1 MQPYGYASWV
11 RSIDAAEL
19 LPEEAEGR
27 NHERYRGVH
36 VGEDLGGGEDF
47 IVSCARALMDFSMG
61 SSLLFMSNHGR
72 PVSEDLPI
80 NRPQQ
85 LLLTSGVQGIV
96 RTLL

>member
-36 VGEDLGGGEDF
+36 VGED
-47 IVSCARALMDFSMG
+47 I
-61 SSLLFMSNHGR
+61 GR
-72 PVSEDLPI
+72 NGAEP
-80 NRPQQ
+80 
-85 LLLTSGVQGIV
+85 
-96 RTLL
+96 

>member
-1 MQPYGYASWV
+1 MRGTVAFMSGRILEGMA
-11 RSIDAAEL
+11 RSLE
-19 LPEEAEGR
+19 
-27 NHERYRGVH
+27 
-36 VGEDLGGGEDF
+36 GGGENF